1 MLSPHQKRQ
10 GGQWDAE
17 GLFRMQATASLLK
30 RSTPTQA
37 HGGSCVILS
46 DKDPQRV
53 LCIQEVMGVAFL
65 GQAED

>member
-10 GGQWDAE
+10 GGRWDAE
-17 GLFRMQATASLLK
+17 GVFRMPATASLLK
-30 RSTPTQA
+30 RGTPTLA

-53 LCIQEVMGVAFL
+53 LCIQQVMGVAFL
-65 GQAED
+65 GQAGD